1 MTRHLTQVV
10 MEQMFMPNNQF
21 VSVLSKKNST
31 SGPNFTYKNEKNEDV
46 VVNENW
52 IIHWS
57 ARCERKKLNAVLKR
71 KVTYFITKCP
81 EYLWLNKMALVEFT
95 GVDSDEHSNEKPH
108 ANDFYKGDAYQRTS
122 KAVIANGVDLKF
134 KGCKSNKIFNQL
146 QNVPDP
152 SEGLSNRHQL
162 YNAVSRKKRKDL
174 GETFGSSGTGQSLT
188 VFSHMLMGEKSPYG
202 AFVRKHTVDSKQKP
216 SFVCYRDW
224 QLEYMKK
231 VCSFDPEW
239 CSITNEDKTYN
250 LTIMLLTH
258 FAFLGLDF
266 VLEKDHRVH
275 PIIPGK
281 LHELA
286 HLLTLN
292 FFFFCFL
299 LIDI

>member
-1 MTRHLTQVV
+1 M
-10 MEQMFMPNNQF
+10 
-21 VSVLSKKNST
+21 
-31 SGPNFTYKNEKNEDV
+31 
-46 VVNENW
+46 
-52 IIHWS
+52 
-57 ARCERKKLNAVLKR
+57 
-71 KVTYFITKCP
+71 
-81 EYLWLNKMALVEFT
+81 
-95 GVDSDEHSNEKPH
+95 
-108 ANDFYKGDAYQRTS
+108 GD
-122 KAVIANGVDLKF
+122 
-134 KGCKSNKIFNQL
+134 
-146 QNVPDP
+146 
-152 SEGLSNRHQL
+152 
-162 YNAVSRKKRKDL
+162 
-174 GETFGSSGTGQSLT
+174 
-188 VFSHMLMGEKSPYG
+188 KSPYG
-202 AFVRKHTVDSKQKP
+202 SFVRKHTVDSKQKP

-299 LIDI
+299 LTDI